1 LIILLTPFVPC
12 HSSIASSPSQNVSA
26 ADKTTGKSS
35 KITITN
41 DKGRLSKDDIERMVS
56 EAEKYKEEDA
66 EAAER
71 ITTRN
76 GFESYTYNLRNSLQD
91 DKLADKWQDDDKAT
105 LQTAVDEAISFL
117 DSSSEASKQ
126 EFEGESI
133 RLPSFISLY
142 RAHSY

>member
-1 LIILLTPFVPC
+1 
-12 HSSIASSPSQNVSA
+12 
-26 ADKTTGKSS
+26 
-35 KITITN
+35 
-41 DKGRLSKDDIERMVS
+41 MVS